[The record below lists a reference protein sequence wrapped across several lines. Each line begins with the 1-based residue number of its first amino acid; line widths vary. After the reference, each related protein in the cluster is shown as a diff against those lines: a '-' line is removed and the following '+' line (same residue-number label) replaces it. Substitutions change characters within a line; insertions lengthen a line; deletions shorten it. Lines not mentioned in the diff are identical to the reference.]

1 MGHRVLHDETLDHGA
16 LLSRDGGI
24 RRGLILLCALAA
36 LVPGAAAG
44 VDGLPAAPARP
55 AAHDDA
61 IPQGPSV
68 DERLAEIAR
77 RIQRSLRYPPIARE
91 RGATGEAL
99 VAFEVRSDGAPERIE
114 LAASSGSSSL
124 DRAALRAV
132 AEAAPLPFVYGRI
145 QVPVRFALEPAE

>member
-1 MGHRVLHDETLDHGA
+1 MTR
-16 LLSRDGGI
+16 SRS
-24 RRGLILLCALAA
+24 LLCAVAA
-36 LVPGAAAG
+36 LVPGAAVG

-61 IPQGPSV
+61 MPRGPSV

-77 RIQRSLRYPPIARE
+77 RIQRALRYPPIARE

-99 VAFEVRSDGAPERIE
+99 VAFEVGSDGAPARIE
-114 LAASSGSSSL
+114 LVGTSGSGAL